1 MRKRIG
7 IVLCLVLCALALTG
21 CKEEKDKN
29 KIVLNEVAHSIFYA
43 PQYVAYELGYFEDEG
58 LDVTIVNGAGADNT
72 MTAVLAGEAEIGFMG
87 SEQSIFVYNQGAED
101 YVVNFAQLTQRA
113 GNFLVVRSELLEN
126 GSVQAKKNADGTY
139 EFDWNQLKGKTV
151 VGGRKGGMPQMVF
164 EYILKQKGIAASD
177 MEMIQNIDFGLT
189 GQAFAAGTG
198 DFTVEFEPAASSLEA
213 EGVGT
218 VVASCGVES
227 GYVPYTAYCA
237 RGSYIKENPE
247 IIEAFTRA
255 IQKGLD
261 YVNSHTPAEI
271 AEVILPQFEGY
282 TVEQLTVI
290 VERYQVQDTWKENLV
305 FEKESFELLQDILDE
320 AGELEKRAPYEEL
333 VTTEYVK

>member
-7 IVLCLVLCALALTG
+7 IILCLVLCALALTG

-87 SEQSIFVYNQGAED
+87 SEQSIFVYNQGAND

-126 GSVQAKKNADGTY
+126 GSVQATKNADGTY
-139 EFDWNQLKGKTV
+139 EFDWEQLKGKTV
-151 VGGRKGGMPQMVF
+151 IGGRKGGMPQMVF
-164 EYILKQKGIAASD
+164 EYILKQKGISASD
-177 MEMIQNIDFGLT
+177 MDMIQNIDFGLT

-247 IIEAFTRA
+247 VIEAFTRA
-255 IQKGLD
+255 LQKGLD

-305 FEKESFELLQDILDE
+305 FEKEGFELLQDILDE
-320 AGELEKRAPYEEL
+320 AGELTKRAPYEDL

>member
-7 IVLCLVLCALALTG
+7 IVLCLVLFALALTG

-58 LDVTIVNGAGADNT
+58 LDITIVNGAGADNT

-87 SEQSIFVYNQGAED
+87 SEQSIFVYNQGADD

-164 EYILKQKGIAASD
+164 EYILKQKGLAASD
-177 MEMIQNIDFGLT
+177 MDMIQNIDFGLT

-255 IQKGLD
+255 LQRGLE

-320 AGELEKRAPYEEL
+320 AGELTKRAPYEDL

>member
-255 IQKGLD
+255 LQKGLD

>member
-7 IVLCLVLCALALTG
+7 IILCLVLCALALTG

-87 SEQSIFVYNQGAED
+87 SEQSIFVYNQGAND

-126 GSVQAKKNADGTY
+126 GSVQATKNADGTY
-139 EFDWNQLKGKTV
+139 EFDWEQLKGKTV
-151 VGGRKGGMPQMVF
+151 IGGRKGGMPQMVF
-164 EYILKQKGIAASD
+164 EYILKQKGISASD
-177 MEMIQNIDFGLT
+177 MDMIQNIDFGLT

-247 IIEAFTRA
+247 VIEAFTKA
-255 IQKGLD
+255 LQKGLD

-305 FEKESFELLQDILDE
+305 FEKEGFELLQDILDE
-320 AGELEKRAPYEEL
+320 AGELTKRAPYEDL

>member
-164 EYILKQKGIAASD
+164 EYILKQKGIAASE

-247 IIEAFTRA
+247 VIEAFTRA

-320 AGELEKRAPYEEL
+320 AGELEKRAPYEDL

>member
-7 IVLCLVLCALALTG
+7 IVLCLVFLTLALTG

-113 GNFLVVRSELLEN
+113 GNFLVVRSELLED
-126 GSVQAKKNADGTY
+126 GSVKATKKEDGTY

-151 VGGRKGGMPQMVF
+151 VGGRKGGMPQMVL
-164 EYILKQKGIAASD
+164 EYILKQKGISVSD

-237 RGSYIKENPE
+237 KGSYIKENPDV
-247 IIEAFTRA
+247 IEAFSRA

-320 AGELEKRAPYEEL
+320 AGELTERAPYEDL
-333 VTTEYVK
+333 VTTEYVD

>member
-7 IVLCLVLCALALTG
+7 IILCLVLCALALTG

-87 SEQSIFVYNQGAED
+87 SEQSIFVYNQGAND

-126 GSVQAKKNADGTY
+126 GSVQATKNADGTY
-139 EFDWNQLKGKTV
+139 EFDWEQLKGKTV
-151 VGGRKGGMPQMVF
+151 IGGRKGGMPQMVF
-164 EYILKQKGIAASD
+164 EYILKQKGISASD
-177 MEMIQNIDFGLT
+177 MDMIQNIDFGLT

-247 IIEAFTRA
+247 IIEAFTKA
-255 IQKGLD
+255 LQKGLD

-305 FEKESFELLQDILDE
+305 FEKEGFELLQDILDE
-320 AGELEKRAPYEEL
+320 AGELTKRAPYEDL